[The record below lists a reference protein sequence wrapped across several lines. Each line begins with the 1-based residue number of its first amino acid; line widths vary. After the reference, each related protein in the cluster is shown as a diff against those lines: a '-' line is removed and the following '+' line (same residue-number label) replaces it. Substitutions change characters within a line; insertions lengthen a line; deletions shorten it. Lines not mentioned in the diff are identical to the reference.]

1 MHCKIVSSHFPVFN
15 TLLEVWYLALRTGK
29 VHSINGEHTGRAMD
43 SRAGY
48 SNFEAK
54 AHDC

>member
-29 VHSINGEHTGRAMD
+29 VHSINGEHTGKAMD

-48 SNFEAK
+48 SNFEVK